1 MEQNNEL
8 ELLRDELSKVVG
20 VANEFNVSHTKT
32 AEYVG
37 IGYDYGRMI
46 RNGDRPNRDTKEN
59 RTLIQNLINAY
70 RKQIRKKQEILAS
83 INVEIEIIE

>member
-8 ELLRDELSKVVG
+8 ELLRDELKKVVE
-20 VANEFNVSHTKT
+20 VANEFNVSHTKA
-32 AEYVG
+32 AESVG

-59 RTLIQNLINAY
+59 RVLLQNLIDAY
-70 RKQIRKKQEILAS
+70 RKEIRKKQVKLNS
-83 INVEIEIIE
+83 INVEIETI